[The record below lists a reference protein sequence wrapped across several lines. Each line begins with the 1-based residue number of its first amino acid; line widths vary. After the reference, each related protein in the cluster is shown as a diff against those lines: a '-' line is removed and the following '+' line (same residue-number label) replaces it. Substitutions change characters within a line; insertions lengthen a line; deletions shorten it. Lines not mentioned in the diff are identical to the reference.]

1 VGRRAREIAEL
12 ARSNSETAD
21 FTKNV
26 LQRALKEIIAVFPV
40 YRTYL
45 DESASPTSADRR
57 DIDWAVAKA
66 RRHDLP
72 IDPSVFDF
80 LHALLTCSL
89 VAKPRSGFSRAAII
103 SVAMKVQQYTG
114 PVTAKGVEDTAFY
127 RYGRLIALNEVGGHP
142 GEFRVCRGLFLLT
155 AVGKRGARQRE
166 PALRCPR
173 A

>member
-1 VGRRAREIAEL
+1 
-12 ARSNSETAD
+12 
-21 FTKNV
+21 V
-26 LQRALKEIIAVFPV
+26 LQRALKEIIACFLSTEPISM
-40 YRTYL
+40 R
-45 DESASPTSADRR
+45 AHRPRARIGGTSIGPSQRR
-57 DIDWAVAKA
+57 GGTICQLIQACSIL
-66 RRHDLP
+66 R
-72 IDPSVFDF
+72 
-80 LHALLTCSL
+80 ALLTFSL
-89 VAKPRSGFSRAAII
+89 IAKPRSGFSRAAVIR
-103 SVAMKVQQYTG
+103 VAMKVQQYTG